1 MDNENQIPKTAPQ
14 TRQDPN
20 VGLTAQEAQRRLD
33 TGWGNAVA
41 GKYTRTVC
49 QILAGNLLTFFN
61 LVFTINIIM

>member
-1 MDNENQIPKTAPQ
+1 MEKAKHIPQDAPQ

-20 VGLTAQEAQRRLD
+20 VGLTAAEAQRRLD

-41 GKYTRTVC
+41 GKYTRTVW

-61 LVFTINIIM
+61 LVFT